1 MRSMKSEPDIEKLKP
16 KVHVRVKAWMEFE
29 EESILGS
36 GWADLLEH
44 ISKNKE
50 GSLIQASKECGY
62 SYKYAWGIL
71 KKIESRTGKSP
82 VETSK
87 GGPGGGGFVKL
98 NDWGNYLNKI
108 YAALKDEISTIELKL
123 AEKIKTL

>member
-1 MRSMKSEPDIEKLKP
+1 MKSELDIEDLKS
-16 KVHVRVKAWMEFE
+16 KVRVRVKAWLEFE
-29 EESILGS
+29 NESILGS
-36 GWADLLEH
+36 GWDNLLEH
-44 ISKNKE
+44 IAKNKE

-98 NDWGNYLNKI
+98 NDWGNYLIKV
-108 YAALKDEISTIELKL
+108 YSELKVEITAIERKL
-123 AEKIKTL
+123 AEIIKTA